1 MWDRPADATTSGLA
15 GLHASRLVAVASA
28 RQACLMADDTS
39 DDKSE
44 NDVQDTTK
52 DDEKRLKK
60 AEKTLAR
67 TAHLQATAHSLLPKK

>member
-1 MWDRPADATTSGLA
+1 
-15 GLHASRLVAVASA
+15 
-28 RQACLMADDTS
+28 MADNKS
-39 DDKSE
+39 DDDAPETK
-44 NDVQDTTK
+44 NDTTK